1 MTSSPRQE
9 DPATLGELTGVR
21 SSKHSFYPEYR
32 RSNERLGRTV
42 QSLDEI
48 SRALVR
54 SAEGPRALVEAVVTA
69 AAEHLQAQWV
79 LLAVSDGTLGGM
91 RPGQLLYHGGVFT
104 DREQELP
111 AEVREHLAVI
121 RNRPGELGP
130 DELCPDESGGSGLV
144 RAPMMLEDEPV
155 GGVVALAGGSVQVAD
170 TDLAIMR
177 VLANQAAVALYN
189 SHLFHTAAQLRG
201 RADQLNAEASR
212 QAKHLVERQAELEQ
226 VQARLTAAIQ
236 RQVIDE
242 ERHRIAR
249 ELHDSVTQ
257 AVLSAGMIVEVCRS
271 ELEGVDGVAGEVAQR
286 LVPAKELTQ
295 QAVAQLRSAIY
306 ALHNAADEAP
316 GSLPV
321 LLERLSHV
329 HLPTN
334 VEVAVRIHGDPVPL
348 PPTAEHSML
357 RLTGE
362 ALFNTATHA
371 DADSAQ
377 VDLHYEPERVVL
389 SVADDGDGDPEALR
403 RSLRFGGS
411 AEFSGHHCGLAN
423 MAGRAEEM
431 GGALAIRRAE
441 LGGVLVR
448 LEVPLPMEGEGSD
461 G

>member
-1 MTSSPRQE
+1 MTSSPRHD

-32 RSNERLGRTV
+32 RSNERLAHTV
-42 QSLDEI
+42 QALDEI

-69 AAEHLQAQWV
+69 AAEHFQAQWV

-91 RPGQLLYHGGVFT
+91 RPAQLLYWRGEFI
-104 DREQELP
+104 DREEELP
-111 AEVREHLAVI
+111 TEVREHLAVV
-121 RNRPGELGP
+121 RRSPGELGT
-130 DELCPDESGGSGLV
+130 GGAGTVLV
-144 RAPMMLEDEPV
+144 PMMLEDEPV

-212 QAKHLVERQAELEQ
+212 QAKHLVQRQAELEQ

-271 ELEGVDGVAGEVAQR
+271 ELANQPGPAGEVAQR

-306 ALHNAADEAP
+306 ALHNAADESP

-329 HLPTN
+329 HLPTD
-334 VEVAVRIHGDPVPL
+334 VEVAVRIHGEPVSL

-371 DADSAQ
+371 EADRAQ

-403 RSLRFGGS
+403 RALRFGGS
-411 AEFSGHHCGLAN
+411 AELNGHHCGLAN

-431 GGALAIRRAE
+431 GGELAIRRAE

-448 LEVPLPMEGEGSD
+448 LEVPLPMTEEENHE
-461 G
+461 